1 MSEKVVLEYGQS
13 ELEQLVALAP
23 TVAVEIPMYEGD
35 GRTRLRDDQGRLV
48 EGRFTLHRPTPA
60 EGIAFGK
67 FLQGATPDDAPSQQ
81 AIACRA
87 VQTVIP
93 TYHDSTDGD
102 VLLVLVQTG
111 GYLGSNAE
119 LANACLG
126 VLGINLTGGQDE
138 PESRWAS
145 DDQLPG

>member
-60 EGIAFGK
+60 EGIAFGQ
-67 FLQGATPDDAPSQQ
+67 FLQPVESPSPPQQEIATR
-81 AIACRA
+81 AIRTA
-87 VQTVIP
+87 IP
-93 TYHDSTDGD
+93 TYRDSTDD
-102 VLLVLVQTG
+102 EIFAVLIQTG
-111 GYLGSNAE
+111 GYLGSNAR
-119 LANACLG
+119 LASACLG

-138 PESRWAS
+138 PEKKWAD